1 MGFNKKLQELRKEKR
16 LSQEQ
21 LAEAIEVSRQAIA
34 KWEGSK
40 SYPEVDKL
48 IKISNLF
55 GVSLDKLLKD
65 IEGECAVND
74 KQESLITADEA
85 LIDFLCR
92 AKKETYAKGNGKV
105 ASSRPNSQDLQ
116 YVEGRFKYIDSYLG
130 SECFIGEEAMWI
142 EDRPVWAMN
151 YSGRV
156 FGKGFSG
163 NFLKQVLMAVPK
175 EMPYRGPSV
184 YQNGD
189 YKYHCVVEGKFEWF
203 KGYEEIF
210 FKDKKIYE
218 CLFHGGKI
226 K

>member
-1 MGFNKKLQELRKEKR
+1 MGFNKKLQELRKEKK

-21 LAEAIEVSRQAIA
+21 LAESIDVSRQAIA
-34 KWEGSK
+34 KWESGK

-48 IKISNLF
+48 IKLSNLF

-65 IEGECAVND
+65 IEGECAVE
-74 KQESLITADEA
+74 QEQGILSAIDEE
-85 LIDFLCR
+85 LIDFLCK
-92 AKKETYAKGNGKV
+92 AKKQTYAKGDGKV
-105 ASSRPNSQDLQ
+105 QSSRPNSHDLQ
-116 YVEGRFKYIDSYLG
+116 YVEDDFRYIDSYLG
-130 SECFIGEEAMWI
+130 SERFIGEEAVWVK
-142 EDRPVWAMN
+142 DTPVWSMN

-156 FGKGFSG
+156 FGEGFSG
-163 NFLKQVLMAVPK
+163 NFLKQVLLAVPK
-175 EMPYRGPSV
+175 DMPYRGPNV

-189 YKYHCVVEGKFEWF
+189 YKYHCIVEGEFEWF
-203 KGYEEIF
+203 KGYEEIY